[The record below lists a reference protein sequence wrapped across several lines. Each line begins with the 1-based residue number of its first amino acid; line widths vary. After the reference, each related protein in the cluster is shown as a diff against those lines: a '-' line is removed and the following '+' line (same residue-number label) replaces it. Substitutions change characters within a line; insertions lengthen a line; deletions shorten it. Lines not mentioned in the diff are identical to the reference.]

1 MTLVQSFPHGH
12 LCLHWFLFFTQKRFP
27 RLPQSEPELV
37 ARVDQEVLLGQQDS
51 LTLEKV
57 ELLNEF

>member
-12 LCLHWFLFFTQKRFP
+12 LCLHLFLFFTHKRFP

-37 ARVDQEVLLGQQDS
+37 ALVGQEVLLGQQDS